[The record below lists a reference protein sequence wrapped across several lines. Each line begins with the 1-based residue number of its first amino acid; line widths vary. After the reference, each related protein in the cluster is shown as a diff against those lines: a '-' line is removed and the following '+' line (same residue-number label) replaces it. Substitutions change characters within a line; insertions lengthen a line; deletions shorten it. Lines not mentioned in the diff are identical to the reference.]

1 VGEPKALLAEAVG
14 KPLPA
19 AVAQPFAL
27 PTLLTHGGA
36 TSEAVL
42 YDWGRPVEGYL
53 TLAVPA
59 VEPGQHALLFTGDVP
74 PDPLRA
80 RPDASVL
87 IQSGGR
93 RDWMDA
99 VPRRFRYA
107 LLVGLDRPATAAV
120 LPLPPGTVRPPA
132 RVGTRVF
139 GIEGPPLRTP
149 VEDEVWSK
157 LQRLAGVAG
166 RKEL

>member
-1 VGEPKALLAEAVG
+1 V
-14 KPLPA
+14 
-19 AVAQPFAL
+19 
-27 PTLLTHGGA
+27 
-36 TSEAVL
+36 SEAVL

-59 VEPGQHALLFTGDVP
+59 LEPGQHALLFTGDVP

-80 RPDASVL
+80 RPDAPVL
-87 IQSGGR
+87 IQSAR
-93 RDWMDA
+93 RDWLDA
-99 VPRRFRYA
+99 APRRFRYA
-107 LLVGLDRPATAAV
+107 LVVGLDRPATAAV

-132 RVGTRVF
+132 RVNNRVF

-166 RKEL
+166 GKEL